1 MAEQI
6 NKDRLNELLGI
17 QEGQTFD
24 DYMNEASAPVSD
36 TQSIIDQTEKLLQ
49 ETKDKVDEIDEKFQ
63 ENFDVIEKTKNEIQS
78 SKDQNGSASVRI
90 DNLINV
96 EAAFKS
102 IEDLVDSTKQMISSV
117 YGIISS
123 CDVLDSE
130 TVGAAAS
137 LIGETRQLI
146 SEYTSLYKQRIKFFD
161 NVKMEMMKQEHRKEL
176 LKMKYDLDKA
186 KWDNQ
191 HPATPVDATSVPGV
205 PDQSAGVGTMDM
217 LKMLQQLDEEDDVV
231 ETVEQVIESDENALQ
246 QPAKGV

>member
-1 MAEQI
+1 MIEQ
-6 NKDRLNELLGI
+6 
-17 QEGQTFD
+17 
-24 DYMNEASAPVSD
+24 
-36 TQSIIDQTEKLLQ
+36 
-49 ETKDKVDEIDEKFQ
+49 
-63 ENFDVIEKTKNEIQS
+63 TKNEIQA

-161 NVKMEMMKQEHRKEL
+161 NVKMETMKQQHRLEL
-176 LKMKYDLDKA
+176 LREKYR
-186 KWDNQ
+186 
-191 HPATPVDATSVPGV
+191 
-205 PDQSAGVGTMDM
+205 
-217 LKMLQQLDEEDDVV
+217 LDEEKWNRQNTKPTEAEDVTGRGGDVPPGMVETGSVDVLKLLAEIDDDGAEVV
-231 ETVEQVIESDENALQ
+231 EESGSESLPKDEED
-246 QPAKGV
+246 V

>member
-17 QEGQTFD
+17 KDGQSFD
-24 DYMNEASAPVSD
+24 DYMSEATAPVED
-36 TQSIIDQTEKLLQ
+36 AQSVIDQTEKLLQ
-49 ETKDKVDEIDEKFQ
+49 ETKDKVDEIDQKFQ
-63 ENFDVIEKTKNEIQS
+63 ENFEVIEQTKNEIQA

-176 LKMKYDLDKA
+176 LQMKYDLDKR
-186 KWDNQ
+186 KWEDQ
-191 HPATPVDATSVPGV
+191 HPSTPVDATPVPGV
-205 PDQSAGVGTMDM
+205 PDQTTGVGTMDM
-217 LKMLQQLDEEDDVV
+217 LKMLQQLDDEDEVVQDVV
-231 ETVEQVIESDENALQ
+231 QQTSDENE
-246 QPAKGV
+246 KGN